1 MSLMHQQC
9 LTNFC
14 TNLQAESSKTEV
26 NTLNLEVIRL
36 KKLLSTSNE
45 QSDMLA
51 SEFQTALESA
61 IEAKSAAVKDMRDAQ
76 KKSTKDIEDL
86 KTDND
91 RIIKAGEIA
100 AIDMQNKYNEELKAL
115 LEKQKTLLSDSFK
128 DRIDD
133 LETAVRDSQATA
145 IVKDKSLS
153 AAIEALELQK
163 SNSNTSQNDLTAI
176 TSKYEDIQA
185 TVLTL
190 TATITDRD
198 EKISKILQ
206 DFSAERSLLEHKAEE
221 SQLKCLSLTADVEKL
236 QSDFNDLESERKIAT
251 STKTQVEDDIRQER
265 DELKI
270 EMQSLQASMT
280 AQKKDDLE
288 VDMKREESLATTTAL
303 LTQNKVQ
310 LLSTLTENKEYEERC
325 KLLTDEVENLKK
337 QVVNQEKTQQKSKA
351 SEGDLNKAN
360 EVQHKLIMER
370 DALILKCEGLED
382 ELNVIQSK
390 QADAYQPV
398 NINTKTEDDESDMEL
413 EMDGLKT
420 QILIMQDRL
429 QEKEEQL
436 DAVHRAA
443 DASSEDIQR
452 ELETLKKAL
461 IAKELLERAQS
472 ADSSELNE
480 NSSEEVTS
488 TARVIELEST
498 VSRQEDEINKLK
510 LSVQEAEA
518 KYQNGVSDLSVLT
531 EEINA
536 SVTVVLERDTTV
548 ENLITE
554 ISTLKQSVKD
564 INSQL
569 ESEKITV
576 SESEDSIL
584 KLQADY
590 DAIHLKNSS
599 LEKSLEAAVDSKIN
613 ADKLLQKAMEDCDA
627 ARTFAENLMT
637 QSIGEDDN
645 RTGVETAL
653 KASLD
658 TAVKAHKEAIT
669 SLRSELQQAIE
680 EKVRAEN
687 DLEEAFSA
695 KCAGELLLKSDL
707 QVAVKAKESAEASVA
722 DALEGKKKAIE
733 ELSKSLNNLK
743 REKELSSSS
752 EIRIEEVEANAE
764 MEIITQLS
772 RQSSIISSSF
782 KTQIEEMEVA
792 TQALRKSVE
801 VHAKRE
807 EEAIEQLHAVTEQ
820 RNAIQKDLEIAL
832 KANMESAGAAEGDLK
847 TALESKIDVETALKA
862 SLDTAAEAH
871 KEAITSLRSEL
882 QQAIEEKVRAENDLE
897 EAFSAKCAG
906 EVLLKSDLQ
915 VAVKAKE
922 SAEASVADAL
932 ESMRRAEGDLEEAVE
947 GRRRAE
953 GDLEEA
959 VEGRR
964 RAEGDLEEAVE
975 GRRRAEGD
983 LEEAVEGRR
992 CAEGDLE
999 EAVEGRRRAE
1009 GDLEEAVEG
1018 RRRAEGDL
1026 EEAVEGRR
1034 RAEGDL
1040 EEAVE
1045 GRRRAENS
1053 LTDALSATAEAQKA
1067 LRICEEDLKLTDKEA
1082 NDAEARLIN
1091 QNRAVA
1097 NLEDTVQERIVENAS
1112 LREELGTS
1120 RLRYNKLEETFLKSE
1135 QVILDLRADLQGNVY
1150 DKEIIVA
1157 TSSKQLETAMDE
1169 VEHYTKSLLSKE
1181 KELEEL
1187 TLRFNNTDNELTA
1200 IKIRESEYIL
1210 KLQQS
1215 IDAEV
1220 RVAEAEEAL
1229 SRVEEK
1235 KKRDLENL
1243 KKQNERIS
1251 AVQVRIVI
1259 HFYFLYDV

>member
-1 MSLMHQQC
+1 
-9 LTNFC
+9 
-14 TNLQAESSKTEV
+14 
-26 NTLNLEVIRL
+26 
-36 KKLLSTSNE
+36 
-45 QSDMLA
+45 MLA

-61 IEAKSAAVKDMRDAQ
+61 IEAKSAAVKDMRDAE
-76 KKSTKDIEDL
+76 KKSKKDIEDL
-86 KTDND
+86 KTDTD
-91 RIIKAGEIA
+91 RIIKAGEVA
-100 AIDMQNKYNEELKAL
+100 ALDMQEKYNEELKAQ
-115 LEKQKTLLSDSFK
+115 LEKQKTLLSDTFK
-128 DRIDD
+128 DRIED
-133 LETAVRDSQATA
+133 LETAVRDSQAA
-145 IVKDKSLS
+145 AVGKDKSECEMRDKLS
-153 AAIEALELQK
+153 TALEALEVQK
-163 SNSNTSQNDLTAI
+163 SNNDLSQNDFAAI
-176 TSKYEDIQA
+176 TSKYEDIQER
-185 TVLTL
+185 VLTL

-198 EKISKILQ
+198 EKMSKIIE
-206 DFSAERSLLEHKAEE
+206 DFSTERSLLEHKAEE
-221 SQLKCLSLTADVEKL
+221 SQLKCLSLIANVEKL
-236 QSDFNDLESERKIAT
+236 QSDFTDLESERKIAT
-251 STKTQVEDDIRQER
+251 SSNAQVEDDIRQER
-265 DELKI
+265 DDLRIEL
-270 EMQSLQASMT
+270 QSLQAAMT
-280 AQKKDDLE
+280 AQKKIDQE
-288 VDMKREESLATTTAL
+288 VDMKREESLSTTTAL

-325 KLLTDEVENLKK
+325 QLLTQEVENLKK
-337 QVVNQEKTQQKSKA
+337 QVANQDNAQRSKSEM
-351 SEGDLNKAN
+351 SDGVLGKAN
-360 EVQHKLIMER
+360 EEQNKLIMER

-382 ELNVIQSK
+382 ELSVIQSN
-390 QADAYQPV
+390 QADANQP
-398 NINTKTEDDESDMEL
+398 INVKITAEDESEMEL

-420 QILIMQDRL
+420 QILEMQDRL

-472 ADSSELNE
+472 ADSSEFNE
-480 NSSEEVTS
+480 NNNREIMS

-498 VSRQEDEINKLK
+498 VTRQEDEINKLK

-518 KYQNGVSDLSVLT
+518 KYLNGVSDLSVLT

-599 LEKSLEAAVDSKIN
+599 LEKSLEAAVDCKIN
-613 ADKLLQKAMEDCDA
+613 TDKLLQKAIEDSDA
-627 ARTFAENLMT
+627 ARIFAENLMT

-669 SLRSELQQAIE
+669 GLRSELQQAIE
-680 EKVRAEN
+680 DKVRAEN

-695 KCAGELLLKSDL
+695 KCASELLLKSDL
-707 QVAVKAKESAEASVA
+707 QVAVKAKESAEASIA
-722 DALEGKKKAIE
+722 DALEGKNKAIE
-733 ELSKSLNNLK
+733 DLSKSLNNLK

-782 KTQIEEMEVA
+782 KSQIEEMEIA
-792 TQALRKSVE
+792 AQALKISVE
-801 VHAKRE
+801 VHAKGE
-807 EEAIEQLHAVTEQ
+807 EEAIEQLHIVTEQ

-832 KANMESAGAAEGDLK
+832 KANMETAGAAEGDLK
-847 TALESKIDVETALKA
+847 TALESKMEVETALKA
-862 SLDTAAEAH
+862 SLDIALKAH
-871 KEAITSLRSEL
+871 KEAITGLRSEL
-882 QQAIEEKVRAENDLE
+882 QQAIEDKVRAENDLE
-897 EAFSAKCAG
+897 EAFSAKCAS
-906 EVLLKSDLQ
+906 ELLLKSDLQ
-915 VAVKAKE
+915 GAVKAKE
-922 SAEASVADAL
+922 TAEASIADAL
-932 ESMRRAEGDLEEAVE
+932 EAMRLAEGDLEEAVE

-953 GDLEEA
+953 DSA
-959 VEGRR
+959 
-964 RAEGDLEEAVE
+964 
-975 GRRRAEGD
+975 
-983 LEEAVEGRR
+983 
-992 CAEGDLE
+992 
-999 EAVEGRRRAE
+999 
-1009 GDLEEAVEG
+1009 
-1018 RRRAEGDL
+1018 
-1026 EEAVEGRR
+1026 
-1034 RAEGDL
+1034 
-1040 EEAVE
+1040 
-1045 GRRRAENS
+1045 
-1053 LTDALSATAEAQKA
+1053 TDALSATAEAQKA
-1067 LRICEEDLKLTDKEA
+1067 LKICEEDLKLTDKEA

-1169 VEHYTKSLLSKE
+1169 VEHYSKSLLTKE
-1181 KELEEL
+1181 NELEEL
-1187 TLRFNNTDNELTA
+1187 TLRFSNTEKELTA
-1200 IKIRESEYIL
+1200 IRIRESDYIL
-1210 KLQQS
+1210 KLQNS
-1215 IDAEV
+1215 VDAEV

-1251 AVQVRIVI
+1251 AVQVRII
-1259 HFYFLYDV
+1259 IYFTLLYDIYILILFYVDFISCISNDYFFILCLLYDFTVLYIFSHVCIITFFREKWQKKEECTKRVLLT